1 MKESQNIEW
10 KESWRDEYIKWICG
24 FANANGGTLYI
35 GKDNKGKVTGISDAG
50 KLLKD
55 IPNKVRGILGIMI
68 DVNLITEKGKDI
80 LEIIA
85 EPYPYPVSY
94 KGQYH
99 YRSGS
104 TKQELKGAALDKF
117 LLRKQGKHWDGVP
130 VPHVFVKDL
139 NDRAFEYF
147 RKKAAKSNRLT
158 SEVLEEKNDILIEKL
173 HLTDNQ
179 YLKRAAVLLFHPD
192 PEKYVT
198 GAYVKIG
205 YFKTDDDL
213 LFQDEIHGDLFSQVE
228 KTMDLLL
235 TKYQKATIEYK
246 GLNRIEE
253 YPFPEAALREALL
266 NSVAHKDYSSANPI
280 QISVYS
286 DKIIFWNEGQL
297 PENWTISQLKEKHPS
312 KPFNP
317 VIANVFFRAGLIE
330 AWGRGIFKIIHACR
344 VSNSPEPVFKCD
356 FSGFFAELFAQK
368 IKTPGE
374 KLGEKLGEN
383 RLGIIK
389 LMQANQQISIAELSR
404 LIGISTTSI
413 ERNIKYL
420 KEKEIIKRVGG
431 AKGGHW
437 EVIIKKVR

>member
-10 KESWRDEYIKWICG
+10 KESWQDEYIKWICG
-24 FANANGGTLYI
+24 FANANRGTLYI
-35 GKDNKGKVTGISDAG
+35 GKEDKGKVTGISDAG

-55 IPNKVRGILGIMI
+55 IPNKVRDILGIMI

-139 NDRAFEYF
+139 DDRAFEYF
-147 RKKAAKSNRLT
+147 RKKAAKSKRLT

-192 PEKYVT
+192 PEKFVT

-213 LFQDEIHGDLFSQVE
+213 LFQMKSTEIF
-228 KTMDLLL
+228 
-235 TKYQKATIEYK
+235 
-246 GLNRIEE
+246 
-253 YPFPEAALREALL
+253 FLR
-266 NSVAHKDYSSANPI
+266 
-280 QISVYS
+280 
-286 DKIIFWNEGQL
+286 
-297 PENWTISQLKEKHPS
+297 S
-312 KPFNP
+312 KKQW
-317 VIANVFFRAGLIE
+317 IY
-330 AWGRGIFKIIHACR
+330 C
-344 VSNSPEPVFKCD
+344 
-356 FSGFFAELFAQK
+356 
-368 IKTPGE
+368 
-374 KLGEKLGEN
+374 
-383 RLGIIK
+383 
-389 LMQANQQISIAELSR
+389 
-404 LIGISTTSI
+404 
-413 ERNIKYL
+413 
-420 KEKEIIKRVGG
+420 
-431 AKGGHW
+431 
-437 EVIIKKVR
+437 

>member
-10 KESWRDEYIKWICG
+10 KKSWRDEYIKWICG
-24 FANANGGTLYI
+24 FANADGGTLYI
-35 GKDNKGKVTGISDAG
+35 GKDDKGKVTGISDAE

-55 IPNKVRGILGIMI
+55 IPNKVRDILGIMI

-80 LEIIA
+80 LEITA
-85 EPYPYPVSY
+85 ESYPYPVSY
-94 KGQYH
+94 KGQYY

-147 RKKAAKSNRLT
+147 RKKAAKSKRLT

-192 PEKYVT
+192 PEKFVT

-246 GLNRIEE
+246 GVSRIEE

-266 NSVAHKDYSSANPI
+266 NSIAHKDYSSANPI

-286 DKIIFWNEGQL
+286 DKIIF
-297 PENWTISQLKEKHPS
+297 
-312 KPFNP
+312 
-317 VIANVFFRAGLIE
+317 
-330 AWGRGIFKIIHACR
+330 
-344 VSNSPEPVFKCD
+344 
-356 FSGFFAELFAQK
+356 
-368 IKTPGE
+368 
-374 KLGEKLGEN
+374 
-383 RLGIIK
+383 
-389 LMQANQQISIAELSR
+389 
-404 LIGISTTSI
+404 
-413 ERNIKYL
+413 
-420 KEKEIIKRVGG
+420 
-431 AKGGHW
+431 
-437 EVIIKKVR
+437 

>member
-10 KESWRDEYIKWICG
+10 KKSWRDEYIKWICG

-35 GKDNKGKVTGISDAG
+35 GKDDKGKVIGISDAE

-55 IPNKVRGILGIMI
+55 IPNKVRDILGIMI

-147 RKKAAKSNRLT
+147 RKKAAKSKRLT

-192 PEKYVT
+192 PEKFVT

-246 GLNRIEE
+246 GLSRIEE
-253 YPFPEAALREALL
+253 YLFPEAALREALL

-356 FSGFFAELFAQK
+356 FSGFFAELFARK
-368 IKTPGE
+368 IKTLGE

-383 RLGIIK
+383 RLEIIK

-404 LIGISTTSI
+404 LIGISTTAI

-420 KEKEIIKRVGG
+420 KEKEIIKRVGA

-437 EVIIKKVR
+437 EAIIKK

>member
-1 MKESQNIEW
+1 M
-10 KESWRDEYIKWICG
+10 
-24 FANANGGTLYI
+24 
-35 GKDNKGKVTGISDAG
+35 TGISDAE

-55 IPNKVRGILGIMI
+55 IPNKVRDILGIMI

-85 EPYPYPVSY
+85 ESYPYPVSY

-104 TKQELKGAALDKF
+104 TKQELKGVALDKF

-139 NDRAFEYF
+139 DDRAFEYF
-147 RKKAAKSNRLT
+147 RKKAAKSKRLT

-192 PEKYVT
+192 PEKFVT

-213 LFQDEIHGDLFSQVE
+213 LFQDEIHGNLFSQVE

-246 GLNRIEE
+246 GVSRIEE
-253 YPFPEAALREALL
+253 YLFPEAALREALL
-266 NSVAHKDYSSANPI
+266 NSIAHKDYSSANPI

-356 FSGFFAELFAQK
+356 FSGFFVELFAQK
-368 IKTPGE
+368 IETPGE

-404 LIGISTTSI
+404 LIGISTTAI

-420 KEKEIIKRVGG
+420 KENEIIKRVGA

-437 EVIIKKVR
+437 EVIIKK